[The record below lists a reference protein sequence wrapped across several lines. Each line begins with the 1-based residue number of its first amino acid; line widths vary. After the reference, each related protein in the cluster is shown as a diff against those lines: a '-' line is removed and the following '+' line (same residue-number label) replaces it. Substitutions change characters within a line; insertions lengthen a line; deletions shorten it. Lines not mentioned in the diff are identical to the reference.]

1 RMLDQLAQLE
11 DAHAD
16 DTPEDTQPASDDPAP
31 IAASR
36 DAHESTADDEPVETP
51 TERTAVLT
59 PLSNEPPPTEPEETV
74 RTKKKRRW
82 PWIVAAIVAVLG
94 IGYVGLAFATQDT
107 LPATLTIEGVDVSGM
122 SAEEA
127 TPVLEEA
134 FAARAEREITV
145 TVDEADDATATG
157 VPASGA
163 SSYGAGR
170 PL

>member
-1 RMLDQLAQLE
+1 MADEKDPNLDPAKRSDQERPDVDDTATPKAEPHESDPETRMLDQLAQLE

-82 PWIVAAIVAVLG
+82 PWVVAAIVAVLG

-107 LPATLTIEGVDVSGM
+107 LPATLTVEGVDISGM
-122 SAEEA
+122 
-127 TPVLEEA
+127 
-134 FAARAEREITV
+134 
-145 TVDEADDATATG
+145 
-157 VPASGA
+157 
-163 SSYGAGR
+163 
-170 PL
+170 